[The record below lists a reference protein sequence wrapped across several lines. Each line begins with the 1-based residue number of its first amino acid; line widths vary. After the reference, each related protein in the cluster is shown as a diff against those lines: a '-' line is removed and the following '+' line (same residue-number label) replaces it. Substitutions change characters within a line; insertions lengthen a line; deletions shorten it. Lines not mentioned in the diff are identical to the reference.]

1 MSKEIKLLDRV
12 RGVYPS
18 LSKSQRLIA
27 DSILENWEST
37 AFVSPR
43 ELGERLGVSETTVI
57 RFAKSLGYSNFSE
70 LREHSQI
77 LIKEKLTPAEKM
89 SATVKKIKSGET
101 TFERLLTSEIEN
113 LKDGISKVSSDEF
126 YRAVELIEKA
136 ERVFVAGQGVSEALC
151 KFLEFRFRRMQ
162 IDTRPVIGGGKA
174 FYETLLLLNDRDVLF
189 GIGFFRCSQ
198 DILRSFDYA
207 RKKRIHTI
215 AMTHSRVSELA
226 LKSEVTLVA
235 NRGPVSLLNSL
246 VVPMAILNALVLYI
260 AERDSKKLDALKKL
274 DEIPDIFGF
283 NGKH

>member
-1 MSKEIKLLDRV
+1 MSKKTGILDRV
-12 RGVYPS
+12 REVYPS

-27 DSILENWEST
+27 ESILENWEST

-57 RFAKSLGYSNFSE
+57 RFAKSLGYANFSE
-70 LREHSQI
+70 LREHCQE
-77 LIKEKLTPAEKM
+77 LIKERLTPAEKM
-89 SATVKKIKSGET
+89 SATVQKIKSGET
-101 TFERLLTSEIEN
+101 TLERLLTKEVEN
-113 LKDGISKVSSDEF
+113 LKNGISKVSAHEF
-126 YRAVELIEKA
+126 YRAVDLIENA
-136 ERVFVAGQGVSEALC
+136 QRVFITGQGVSESLC

-162 IDTRPVIGGGKA
+162 IDTRPVTGGGKA
-174 FYETLLLLNDRDVLF
+174 FYETLLLMKERDVLF

-207 RKKRIHTI
+207 KKNGIPTI
-215 AMTHSRVSELA
+215 ALTHSKMSELA

-260 AERDSKKLDALKKL
+260 AERDEEKLKALKKL
-274 DEIPDIFGF
+274 DDIPDIFGF
-283 NGKH
+283 NGKL